1 MLETNEGV
9 DVYATER
16 QGLIERMLVEEGRVA
31 VVELAERFGVTT
43 ETVRRDLDALEQA
56 GALRRVHGGAVALE
70 RASTAEASVLER
82 TALRADT
89 KQRIAARALDV
100 LGDAFTGSLYFDAGT
115 TTAAVAGQLPARLA
129 EIRGDAEVVTH
140 SLTLAPA
147 LAGADRVALT
157 VVGGRI
163 RGVTAAAVGAGTVRS
178 IQSLRPDVVF
188 VGTNGV
194 SAGFGLSTPDPEEAA
209 VKDAIVRAARRVV
222 VVADAS
228 KFETESLVSFAALD
242 AVDLLVTDREP
253 DGPLAAALA
262 DAGVEVWA
270 A

>member
-1 MLETNEGV
+1 M
-9 DVYATER
+9 YATER

-115 TTAAVAGQLPARLA
+115 TTAAVALA
-129 EIRGDAEVVTH
+129 SRRTPGHDDG
-140 SLTLAPA
+140 PW
-147 LAGADRVALT
+147 RC
-157 VVGGRI
+157 
-163 RGVTAAAVGAGTVRS
+163 AVPR
-178 IQSLRPDVVF
+178 
-188 VGTNGV
+188 
-194 SAGFGLSTPDPEEAA
+194 
-209 VKDAIVRAARRVV
+209 
-222 VVADAS
+222 
-228 KFETESLVSFAALD
+228 D
-242 AVDLLVTDREP
+242 AVPRE
-253 DGPLAAALA
+253 DETLRRF
-262 DAGVEVWA
+262 AGRQPGYGTPTSKSPACRLSNGMSIVACASGRLPSLPSTSCAHGLRTRIIISPVSSSRQTA
-270 A
+270 STM

>member
-1 MLETNEGV
+1 M
-9 DVYATER
+9 YATER
-16 QGLIERMLVEEGRVA
+16 QGLIERLLVDEGRVA
-31 VVELAERFGVTT
+31 VVDLSERFGVTT

-70 RASTAEASVLER
+70 RASTAEFSVLER
-82 TALRADT
+82 SGLRADT

-115 TTAAVAGQLPARLA
+115 TTGAVAELLPSRLS

-163 RGVTAAAVGAGTVRS
+163 RGVTAAAVGAATVRS

-188 VGTNGV
+188 VGANGL

-209 VKDAIVRAARRVV
+209 VKEAIVRAARRVV

-228 KFETESLVSFAALD
+228 KFGEESLVSFASLD
-242 AVDLLVTDREP
+242 TLDLLVTDRAPE
-253 DGPLAAALA
+253 GELADALA